1 MFFVLVFMLKNMRI
15 VSVVN
20 TKLKYKKHE
29 YVVLEQTHGL
39 NGGKNLLITGH

>member
-1 MFFVLVFMLKNMRI
+1 MLFVLVCMLENMRI

-20 TKLKYKKHE
+20 TEFKYNKHE